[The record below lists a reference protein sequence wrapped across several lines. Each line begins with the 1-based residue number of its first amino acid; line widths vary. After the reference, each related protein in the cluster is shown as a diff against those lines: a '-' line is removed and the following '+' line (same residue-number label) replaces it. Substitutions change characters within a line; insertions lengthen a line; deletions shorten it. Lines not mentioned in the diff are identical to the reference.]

1 MRRGLLPL
9 LFLLSACP
17 SRPAADRAPR
27 RPPPDRPAPVV
38 AARPLPPAVVE
49 LDARLRAKERAAAA
63 TRGDWLSWESI
74 ALDYMTRARLT
85 GDYGD
90 FAKADRALARAFEN
104 ASPGTGPFLTRAR
117 FNHTVHRVSRVVAD
131 LDALQY
137 AVLRADERE
146 AIEHL
151 RAEVAF
157 HSGRYDE
164 ARRRYTEALARERS
178 TTALVGMAQLL
189 WKTNNFPGAEALVR
203 EAAERAAREDVA
215 MRAWVC
221 LVRGTL
227 ENDRGRWDEAL
238 AAFREGQRLQPAS
251 WVFQEHV
258 AEVLMW
264 QGKLEESRLMYED
277 LVARTGDPEFV
288 NALAEIAER
297 QGKADD
303 ARRFIEQARAGY
315 EERLRVLPEATAG
328 HAIEFFLARAPE
340 RAVPIAELNRDARPG
355 GEAQVKLAEA
365 YLTAG
370 RVADARRVLDAVL
383 ATPWNTADLHAVAA
397 RVFDRLG
404 DAAAAQRERDAARA
418 IDPHSVEPGH

>member
-1 MRRGLLPL
+1 MRRGPPVVLLAL
-9 LFLLSACP
+9 LAGCP
-17 SRPAADRAPR
+17 SRSSNDRPPR
-27 RPPPDRPAPVV
+27 RPPPARPDAG
-38 AARPLPPAVVE
+38 ARPLPPEVVE
-49 LDARLRAKERAAAA
+49 LDARLAAKERDAARR
-63 TRGDWLSWESI
+63 RGDWLTWESVAI
-74 ALDYMTRARLT
+74 DCMTRARLT
-85 GDYGD
+85 GDYND
-90 FAKADRALARAFEN
+90 YARAERALARAFEN
-104 ASPGTGPFLTRAR
+104 ASPGAGPFLTRAR
-117 FNHTVHRVSRVVAD
+117 FNHTVHRVSRVGAD
-131 LDALQY
+131 LDALRY
-137 AVLRADERE
+137 AVLRPDERA

-164 ARRRYTEALARERS
+164 ARRLYTEALARDRD
-178 TTALVGMAQLL
+178 TASLVGMAQLL
-189 WKTNNFPGAEALVR
+189 WKTGDFRGAEALVD
-203 EAAERAAREDVA
+203 EARQRAATEDVA

-221 LVRGTL
+221 LVRGTM
-227 ENDRGRWDEAL
+227 ENDRGRWDDAL
-238 AAFREGQRLQPAS
+238 AAFREGLRLQPRS

-297 QGKADD
+297 QRKPDD
-303 ARRFIEQARAGY
+303 ARRFIAQAREGY
-315 EERLRVLPEATAG
+315 EARLRILPEATAG
-328 HAIEFFLARAPE
+328 HAIEFFLVRDPA

-365 YLTAG
+365 YLGVG
-370 RVADARRVLDAVL
+370 RVDDARRTLDAVL

-404 DAAAAQRERDAARA
+404 DTAAAQREREAARA
-418 IDPHSVEPGH
+418 LDPHSVEPDH